1 LFPWLLVG
9 GINGYFLASAA
20 VLVGALIV
28 FPFFQSNVERQSDT
42 FHSALKYAVV
52 INIIMLVT
60 QIYFFYFHGFFFDI
74 HTIIGSIES
83 RGFNESLRYFRP
95 SGFFQEPN
103 AYCAVMFCLLSI
115 RVCLRQGV
123 SSIDYFGILSM
134 ILTQSLWGFG
144 ASFVILGLI
153 IGFMKATFLV
163 MIIASLAYVLLLLV
177 GVKVSDLAEISV
189 TVARLMNID
198 DDPSRQARYG
208 SVASWRLD
216 EWFVFGNGVDTSNFQ
231 NVAAN
236 GVGFLFYSIGIVGL
250 GLLSIW
256 ILIRERVHYKA
267 GVSIIFL
274 LTTFPPFAYMY
285 FWVYLSLILTRPR
298 LVQKHQSE

>member
-1 LFPWLLVG
+1 
-9 GINGYFLASAA
+9 
-20 VLVGALIV
+20 
-28 FPFFQSNVERQSDT
+28 
-42 FHSALKYAVV
+42 
-52 INIIMLVT
+52 
-60 QIYFFYFHGFFFDI
+60 
-74 HTIIGSIES
+74 
-83 RGFNESLRYFRP
+83 
-95 SGFFQEPN
+95 
-103 AYCAVMFCLLSI
+103 
-115 RVCLRQGV
+115 
-123 SSIDYFGILSM
+123 
-134 ILTQSLWGFG
+134 
-144 ASFVILGLI
+144 
-153 IGFMKATFLV
+153 MKATFLV

-177 GVKVSDLAEISV
+177 GISVSDLAENSV

-208 SVASWRLD
+208 SVANWRLD
-216 EWFVFGNGVDTSNFQ
+216 EWFIFGNGVDTSNFQ

-256 ILIRERVHYKA
+256 ILIRERVRYKA

-298 LVQKHQSE
+298 LGKNIKVNSVEQTRILF